1 MVQTLVNGGADSL
14 VPVQLTKERIVA
26 RAKEL
31 GAEFVG
37 FAPVDKWQHADVAAE
52 FYPHKIWPQTRAVVV
67 LGVPLWLSIEQT
79 LSLAIAKEQEKVTS
93 DLLDEA
99 AYRTAVFLNN
109 KGYPSV
115 NIPCD
120 SNGENITDFPTVTV
134 FSHVWAA
141 HYAGLGQ
148 ITQNKVSA
156 KWRPGT
162 QWNLASIL
170 TAFELESEQLGGS

>member
-1 MVQTLVNGGADSL
+1 MVSVK
-14 VPVQLTKERIVA
+14 LTKAQIIA
-26 RAKEL
+26 KAKEF

-37 FAPVDKWQHADVAAE
+37 FASVDKWAKHSDVAIE
-52 FYPHKIWPQTRAVVV
+52 FYPQKIWPQTRTVVI

-79 LSLAIAKEQEKVTS
+79 LSLAIAKEQERVTS

-99 AYRTAVFLNN
+99 AYRIAVFLNN
-109 KGYPSV
+109 NGYPSV

-120 SNGENITDFPTVTV
+120 SNGENIADFPTVTV

-148 ITQNKVSA
+148 INQNKA
-156 KWRPGT
+156 LANWQHGT
-162 QWNLASIL
+162 QWNLVSIL
-170 TAFELESEQLGGS
+170 SAFEVECDQLGET

>member
-1 MVQTLVNGGADSL
+1 M
-14 VPVQLTKERIVA
+14 VPVKLTKAQII
-26 RAKEL
+26 AKAKAF

-37 FAPVDKWQHADVAAE
+37 FASVDKWPQHADVTAE
-52 FYPHKIWPQTRAVVV
+52 FYPHKIWPQTRTVVV

-79 LSLAIAKEQEKVTS
+79 LSLAIAKEQERVTS

-99 AYRTAVFLNN
+99 AYRIAVFLNSN
-109 KGYPSV
+109 GYPAV

-120 SNGENITDFPTVTV
+120 SNGENIKDFPTVTV
-134 FSHVWAA
+134 FSHVWAG

-148 ITQNKVSA
+148 ITQDKTLEN
-156 KWRPGT
+156 WQHGT

-170 TAFELESEQLGGS
+170 TAFELECEQLGES